1 MMFPSVNAL
10 RSAVGGAIL
19 SLLFI
24 AGAGSQ
30 VAVAQPL
37 YAVVPTSTIFP
48 GDIISSS
55 QVMEVE
61 VTNPNLAGGYTSSVT
76 DVIGKVA
83 KRTLVAGRTIPVSSL
98 REPYTI
104 ERGKAIRIMFNVGG
118 LTISAAG
125 SALQDA
131 MTGDSIRVR
140 NTESGVTV
148 TGVVRADGNVE
159 VVQK

>member
-1 MMFPSVNAL
+1 MMFPSGNAL
-10 RSAVGGAIL
+10 RSAIGGVTL

-48 GDIISSS
+48 GDVISSS

-61 VTNPNLAGGYTSSVT
+61 VTNPNLAGGYTSNVK
-76 DVIGKVA
+76 DVIGMVA
-83 KRTLVAGRTIPVSSL
+83 KRTLVPGRTIPVASL
-98 REPYTI
+98 REPFTI
-104 ERGKAIRIMFNVGG
+104 ERGKSVRIMFNVGG
-118 LTISAAG
+118 LTISATG

-148 TGVVRADGNVE
+148 TGTVRADGNVE
-159 VVQK
+159 VAQK

>member
-10 RSAVGGAIL
+10 RSVIGGAAL
-19 SLLFI
+19 SILFI

-48 GDIISSS
+48 GDLISAS

-76 DVIGKVA
+76 EVIGKVA
-83 KRTLVAGRTIPVSSL
+83 KRTLVPGRTIPSASL
-98 REPYTI
+98 REAYTI
-104 ERGKAIRIMFNVGG
+104 ERGKAVRIMFNVGG
-118 LTISAAG
+118 LTISAPG

-131 MTGDSIRVR
+131 MAGDAIRVR

-148 TGVVRADGNVE
+148 TGTVRADGNVE